1 MWTHVS
7 QTKWMNTLAQY
18 LARFNV
24 PHIQFPARMARVG
37 LTRSGDS
44 HRGLSQRNRLNF
56 DSQSECEIHEYT
68 SGKRRSESR

>member
-1 MWTHVS
+1 MWARVS

-37 LTRSGDS
+37 LTGSGDS
-44 HRGLSQRNRLNF
+44 HWGLSQRNRLNF
-56 DSQSECEIHEYT
+56 DTQSECEIYEI